1 MIRIYVNTSDTF
13 VDTHNHSGVTLMLSN
28 IVYSNGFDRIGAIG
42 ITVRI
47 VATSRRKM
55 FAKVSGYFIEIAPAH
70 LTSSSSNAFINANI
84 RRMH

>member
-1 MIRIYVNTSDTF
+1 MIRIYVNIDTF
-13 VDTHNHSGVTLMLSN
+13 IDTHNHSCVTLMFFN
-28 IVYSNGFDRIGAIG
+28 IVYSNGFDQIGAIG

-47 VATSRRKM
+47 VATSRLKIV
-55 FAKVSGYFIEIAPAH
+55 AKVSGYFIEIAPAH